1 MLRNAFVFS
10 IVAVGAVY
18 AVRSPYYALLFYL
31 WNAYFRPEQWVWS
44 DVVASLNLSF
54 VIGWALVAGVVLS
67 GQKPR
72 LDLRVLVLLLF
83 LIDTLLSTMSS
94 EHQAWSWLYWQPF
107 GRTVLITYLIVV
119 LVTDEKKLRLALF
132 VIALSLGLEAAK
144 QGWAEFI
151 LHPGGRNTNPH
162 PVLGDN
168 NGVAQGMMMLVPIFS
183 VLAQTASRRWEKYLH
198 RFMLGGVFLRGIS
211 TYSRG
216 GFLAAGAIGLAALA
230 RSRRRIRVLVSIV
243 VLAGIVFPVMPH
255 EFWTR
260 ISTITAPEEQ
270 QDESAQGRFHFWHTA
285 VDMAA
290 TRPLTGVGF
299 NGFEQSYDRYDST
312 GGAYGHERAVHSSWF
327 GVLGELGF
335 PGLILFLTQLLLAFR
350 TCQRVRRAARTQP
363 EIRPLAPYAV
373 ALETSLVAYVVGGT
387 FLNAQY
393 SEMFFH
399 VIGLNIAMYGM
410 LKASTHR
417 VPERSPAWSAV
428 PQLAQPGAA
437 LR

>member
-1 MLRNAFVFS
+1 
-10 IVAVGAVY
+10 VGAVY

-54 VIGWALVAGVVLS
+54 VIGWVLVAGVVLS

-83 LIDTLLSTMSS
+83 LIDTLLSTMAS
-94 EHQAWSWLYWQPF
+94 EHQAWSWLYWQLF

-151 LHPGGRNTNPH
+151 LHPGARNTNSH

-183 VLAQTASRRWEKYLH
+183 VLAQTASTRWEKYFH

-230 RSRRRIRVLVSIV
+230 RSRHRIRVLLSIL
-243 VLAGIVFPVMPH
+243 VLAGIVCPVMPQ

-260 ISTITAPEEQ
+260 ISTITAPEER
-270 QDESAQGRFHFWHTA
+270 QDDSAQGRLHFWRTA
-285 VDMAA
+285 MDMAMA
-290 TRPLTGVGF
+290 RPLTGVGF
-299 NGFEQSYDRYDST
+299 NAFEQSFDSYDST
-312 GGAYGHERAVHSSWF
+312 GGAYGHERAVHSTWF

-335 PGLILFLTQLLLAFR
+335 PALILFITQLLLAFS
-350 TCQRVRRAARTQP
+350 TCQRVRRAARAQP
-363 EIRPLAPYAV
+363 VIRPLAPYAL

-393 SEMFFH
+393 SEMFWH
-399 VIGLNIAMYGM
+399 IIGLNIALFGI
-410 LKASTHR
+410 LKASTHK
-417 VPERSPAWSAV
+417 V
-428 PQLAQPGAA
+428 PQPLPVWSGVAQLSHDSSGAGVT
-437 LR
+437 